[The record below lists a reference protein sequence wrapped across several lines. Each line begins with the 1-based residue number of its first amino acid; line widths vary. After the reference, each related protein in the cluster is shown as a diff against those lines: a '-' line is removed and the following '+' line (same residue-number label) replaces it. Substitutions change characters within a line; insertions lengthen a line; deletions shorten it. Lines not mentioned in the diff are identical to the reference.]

1 MTNKRQKEYYI
12 EKLWRCLERDDICF
26 IPYDYA
32 VMEETDRLI
41 RLLKEHPELAE
52 EEYVPSEEFLE
63 QTENE
68 TDMSNPPLDA
78 RYGLLSNRQQQEDLN
93 RRVHHYTLLGDLT
106 YTPYTQEIVD
116 AVKEE
121 AASLNRLLEEHPEQ
135 AEETYFPTEKF
146 LEQTKDKYY

>member
-1 MTNKRQKEYYI
+1 
-12 EKLWRCLERDDICF
+12 
-26 IPYDYA
+26 
-32 VMEETDRLI
+32 
-41 RLLKEHPELAE
+41 
-52 EEYVPSEEFLE
+52 VPSEEFLE

-121 AASLNRLLEEHPEQ
+121 AARLNRLLEEHPEQ

>member
-52 EEYVPSEEFLE
+52 EEYVP
-63 QTENE
+63 
-68 TDMSNPPLDA
+68 

-121 AASLNRLLEEHPEQ
+121 AARLNRLLEEHPEQ